1 MGQVAWRGD
10 RVVDGTC
17 LENKRGETHR
27 EFESRP
33 LRQLKKTTVM
43 AVSFNSQYI
52 YLYVREARRTRCDGA

>member
-1 MGQVAWRGD
+1 MTQVARRGD

-33 LRQLKKTTVM
+33 LRHINKVTFQGRLFYSYVY
-43 AVSFNSQYI
+43 SQ
-52 YLYVREARRTRCDGA
+52 TG